1 MNLKVLSIML
11 CVFVCISFQG
21 SILVSLNSTKYPE
34 VSHQPTILSQT
45 ETIKSTIDTTTA
57 KSVLSSSQYFT
68 ENKGQWNPE
77 ILYIGNTSFGRVSF
91 TTSGI
96 YYEIKQ
102 EQSEKYIS
110 LSFVEPNI
118 PTIKGSDLL
127 LHHNNYMLGNLEKWA
142 IGCKNYATIVYTNI
156 WTGIDL
162 SYSFTAEGLKY
173 KYYLHPEANIDDLK
187 VKVTGATLK
196 EENTALI
203 LDSIKGHTFTLIDD
217 ELCTFTKDSKQELTS
232 SFVINGNNI
241 YSFNIESLLEARN
254 ETIVIDPCV
263 YSTYIGGSDDDYGYS
278 IAVDDQNCAYI
289 AGSTHSKDFP
299 VNKTVDGEKA
309 PGYEQT
315 YNGNIDAFVVKL
327 NQEGTQIVYSTFIG
341 GNDDDHGYSIAVDDQ
356 NCAYIAGSTHS
367 KDFTVNKTV
376 DGAKTPGYDKT
387 YNGGFCDAFVVKL
400 NQEGTQIVYS
410 TYIGGNGYDS
420 ASSIA
425 LSSDYCVYLA
435 GGTQSNNFPVN
446 KTVEGEKAPGY
457 DQICNDKFMNA
468 FVVKLNQEGT
478 QIVYS
483 TYIGGSDFDY
493 GDSIAVDDQD
503 CAYVTGSTRS
513 KDFPVN
519 KTVEGEKAPG
529 YDQTYNGNI
538 DAFVV
543 KLNQEGTQIVYS
555 TFIGGNDDD
564 HGYSIAVDDQDCAY
578 VTGSTR
584 SKDFPMNKTVDGEK
598 APGYDQTYNGNK
610 DAFVVKLNQEG
621 TQIQYAIFL
630 GGEED
635 DVGILLTLD
644 KNQFIY
650 VIGSTC
656 SKDFPMNKTVD
667 GEKAPG
673 YDQTYNGNKDAFVV
687 KLNQEGT
694 QIVYSTFI
702 GGNDDDHGYSIAVDD
717 QNCAYIAGYTNSK
730 DFPMNKTVDG
740 EKAPGYDQI
749 YNGNKDAFVVKLKLK
764 TTKPVELIITLQIGN
779 VNAKKEST
787 DGSINETVMLDAP
800 PIIINSRTLVPL
812 RFLAESFGATL
823 GWDGKEEKIQI
834 KYDDMLIHLW
844 LHRKHGRT
852 YDALIERAGETPEE
866 ISLTTLPFIINGRT
880 MVPLRFISEIFGA
893 TLEWNGE
900 TKIIKLKI
908 EMKEGNMRKKKSSI
922 RDEKENLLVA
932 SKEL

>member
-1 MNLKVLSIML
+1 ML

-315 YNGNIDAFVVKL
+315 YNGNI
-327 NQEGTQIVYSTFIG
+327 
-341 GNDDDHGYSIAVDDQ
+341 
-356 NCAYIAGSTHS
+356 
-367 KDFTVNKTV
+367 
-376 DGAKTPGYDKT
+376 
-387 YNGGFCDAFVVKL
+387 DAFVVKL

>member
-1 MNLKVLSIML
+1 MNSKVLSIML

-34 VSHQPTILSQT
+34 VSHQPAILSQT
-45 ETIKSTIDTTTA
+45 ETIKSTIDTTAA

-217 ELCTFTKDSKQELTS
+217 ELHTFTKDSKQELTS

-263 YSTYIGGSDDDYGYS
+263 YSTYIGGSDDDY
-278 IAVDDQNCAYI
+278 
-289 AGSTHSKDFP
+289 
-299 VNKTVDGEKA
+299 
-309 PGYEQT
+309 
-315 YNGNIDAFVVKL
+315 
-327 NQEGTQIVYSTFIG
+327 
-341 GNDDDHGYSIAVDDQ
+341 GYSIAVDDQ

-519 KTVEGEKAPG
+519 KTVDGEKAPG
-529 YDQTYNGNI
+529 YDQTYNGNV

-598 APGYDQTYNGNK
+598 APGYDQTYNGNV

-621 TQIQYAIFL
+621 TQIQYAVFL

-656 SKDFPMNKTVD
+656 SKDFPMNKTVG

-673 YDQTYNGNKDAFVV
+673 YDQIYNGNKDAFVV

-694 QIVYSTFI
+694 QIVYSTYI

-740 EKAPGYDQI
+740 EKAPGYDQT
-749 YNGNKDAFVVKLKLK
+749 YNGNVDAFVVKLKLK

-922 RDEKENLLVA
+922 RDEKENLLVV